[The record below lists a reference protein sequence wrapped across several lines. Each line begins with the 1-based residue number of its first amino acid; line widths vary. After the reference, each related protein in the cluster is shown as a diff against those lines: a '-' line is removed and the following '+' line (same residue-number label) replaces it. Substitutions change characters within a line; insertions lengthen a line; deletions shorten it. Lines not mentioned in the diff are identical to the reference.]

1 MKTKIDEV
9 KQSVIKNWKDYK
21 GLIKAVKPK
30 KIESIF
36 LKRFDP
42 HVNPVSTN
50 HEPTKII
57 EDAVIPFVANIN
69 DHIMINLVDY
79 KKEQVDQELK
89 KLIYRV
95 ASNCTTNMTMGIS
108 NVYIP
113 QDRDGKITLPGLQ
126 QWDDASASLLRSSLV
141 FSQRSIKAAVH
152 PEAVVKWEGKHSP
165 FGNVKDLFKEEDIVQ
180 DMYIP
185 LCTTGS
191 YTGESVV
198 LGTDNKIF
206 GSSIVSCS
214 AIEGTLKQGDFI
226 TIENVFEV
234 NKITRESTRYL
245 KTFTVLEDVP
255 SGATEILVSPKM
267 IPIQEI
273 DATVSSLPA
282 KESKIM
288 PVLPPERTYR
298 RNIIFSNDTLFV
310 AFSETG
316 VEKTCVTIDENDG
329 FFSARVIKQ
338 NDTMLRVDILGGSMV
353 LFPDTG
359 CVVPYFHE

>member
-1 MKTKIDEV
+1 M
-9 KQSVIKNWKDYK
+9 
-21 GLIKAVKPK
+21 
-30 KIESIF
+30 
-36 LKRFDP
+36 
-42 HVNPVSTN
+42 
-50 HEPTKII
+50 
-57 EDAVIPFVANIN
+57 
-69 DHIMINLVDY
+69 
-79 KKEQVDQELK
+79 
-89 KLIYRV
+89 
-95 ASNCTTNMTMGIS
+95 
-108 NVYIP
+108 
-113 QDRDGKITLPGLQ
+113 
-126 QWDDASASLLRSSLV
+126 RSSLV
-141 FSQRSIKAAVH
+141 LSEQSIKVAVH
-152 PEAVVKWEGKHSP
+152 PEAVVKCEGKHSP

-198 LGTDNKIF
+198 LGTDNNRIS
-206 GSSIVSCS
+206 GSSIVNCS
-214 AIEGTLKQGDFI
+214 AIAGTLKQGDFI

-234 NKITRESTRYL
+234 NKFTRESTRYL

-255 SGATEILVSPKM
+255 SGATEIPVFPKM

-273 DATVSSLPA
+273 DATVFSLPD
-282 KESKIM
+282 KGSKIT
-288 PVLPPERTYR
+288 PILPPERKYR

-329 FFSARVIKQ
+329 FFSSRVTRQ

-359 CVVPYFHE
+359 CVVPYFHYE